1 VAQSVQGG
9 SRSLGSVVYRGTVPP
24 SGSGRRMKF
33 HSLCLTVVFLVLGLA
48 AQAQQEQTPPPEE
61 RPSEQQQDQP
71 SQPPQPQKRPTLG
84 PAPAPTLYGP
94 RTSNTIDARKLLR
107 VRKIYVER
115 IDNSL
120 GEKLAE
126 GLAKTRRFHIVADRK
141 EADAVMRGTCF
152 DQRRLK
158 VVRAE
163 VYLNDLSGA
172 SIWQDSVR
180 RPFNP
185 PPLEAAV
192 GDTATLILS
201 HLTESLTDA
210 EHK

>member
-1 VAQSVQGG
+1 MWSRFLSLATALLLALTLWGQSEQEK
-9 SRSLGSVVYRGTVPP
+9 RAPDQPP
-24 SGSGRRMKF
+24 
-33 HSLCLTVVFLVLGLA
+33 
-48 AQAQQEQTPPPEE
+48 EQSPSDQPPP
-61 RPSEQQQDQP
+61 
-71 SQPPQPQKRPTLG
+71 KRPTLG
-84 PAPAPTLYGP
+84 PAPAPTLFGP

-107 VRKIYVER
+107 VRKIFVDR

-120 GEKLAE
+120 SEKLME
-126 GLAKTRRFHIVADRK
+126 GLAKTRRFNIVADRK
-141 EADAVMRGTCF
+141 EADAVLRGTCF

-185 PPLEAAV
+185 PALEAAV
-192 GDTATLILS
+192 GESATLILT
-201 HLTESLTDA
+201 HLTESLSQA

>member
-1 VAQSVQGG
+1 MLPFEVKCTQWKWGCVVRFRLLYSPVVLILAATLWAQKEQ
-9 SRSLGSVVYRGTVPP
+9 PP
-24 SGSGRRMKF
+24 SQEESPPD
-33 HSLCLTVVFLVLGLA
+33 
-48 AQAQQEQTPPPEE
+48 QQKDQSQQQQPPP
-61 RPSEQQQDQP
+61 
-71 SQPPQPQKRPTLG
+71 KRPTLG

-94 RTSNTIDARKLLR
+94 KTSSTIDARRLLR
-107 VRKIYVER
+107 VRKIFVER

-120 GEKLAE
+120 GEKIME

-163 VYLNDLSGA
+163 VYLNDPGGA

-185 PPLEAAV
+185 PTLEAAV
-192 GDTATLILS
+192 GESATLILT
-201 HLTESLTDA
+201 HLTESVSAA

>member
-1 VAQSVQGG
+1 
-9 SRSLGSVVYRGTVPP
+9 
-24 SGSGRRMKF
+24 MKF
-33 HSLCLTVVFLVLGLA
+33 HSLCLAVVLLVLGLA
-48 AQAQQEQTPPPEE
+48 AQAQQEQTEE
-61 RPSEQQQDQP
+61 RPSEQPQDQP
-71 SQPPQPQKRPTLG
+71 SQPSKPQKRPTLG

-94 RTSNTIDARKLLR
+94 KTSNTVDARRLLR

-120 GEKLAE
+120 GDKLTE
-126 GLAKTRRFHIVADRK
+126 GLAKTHRFHIVADRK

-163 VYLNDLSGA
+163 VYLNDLGGA
-172 SIWQDSVR
+172 PIWQDSVR

-185 PPLEAAV
+185 PTLEVAV
-192 GDTATLILS
+192 GDTATLIVS
-201 HLTESLTDA
+201 HLTESFTDA
-210 EHK
+210 DHK

>member
-1 VAQSVQGG
+1 MLPFEIKCTQWKWGCVVRFRLLFPPAVLILAVTLWAQ
-9 SRSLGSVVYRGTVPP
+9 
-24 SGSGRRMKF
+24 
-33 HSLCLTVVFLVLGLA
+33 
-48 AQAQQEQTPPPEE
+48 EE
-61 RPSEQQQDQP
+61 RPRSEQEPAPDQQQDQ
-71 SQPPQPQKRPTLG
+71 SQQQQPPQKRPTLG

-94 RTSNTIDARKLLR
+94 KTSNTIDARRLLR
-107 VRKIYVER
+107 VRKIFVER

-120 GEKLAE
+120 GEKIME
-126 GLAKTRRFHIVADRK
+126 GLAKTRRFHIVAERK

-185 PPLEAAV
+185 PTLDAAV
-192 GDTATLILS
+192 GETATLILG
-201 HLTESLTDA
+201 HLTESVNDA

>member
-1 VAQSVQGG
+1 MLPFEVECTQWKWGCVVNFRLLYSPAFLILSVTLWAQD
-9 SRSLGSVVYRGTVPP
+9 
-24 SGSGRRMKF
+24 
-33 HSLCLTVVFLVLGLA
+33 
-48 AQAQQEQTPPPEE
+48 E
-61 RPSEQQQDQP
+61 RPRSEQEPAPDQQQDQ
-71 SQPPQPQKRPTLG
+71 SRQQQQPQKRPTLG

-94 RTSNTIDARKLLR
+94 KTSSTIDARRLLR
-107 VRKIYVER
+107 VRKIFVER

-120 GEKLAE
+120 GEKIME
-126 GLAKTRRFHIVADRK
+126 GLAKSRRFHIVADRK

-180 RPFNP
+180 RPINP
-185 PPLEAAV
+185 PTLEAAV
-192 GDTATLILS
+192 GETATLILT
-201 HLTESLTDA
+201 HLTESVSDA

>member
-1 VAQSVQGG
+1 MVRFRLLYSPA
-9 SRSLGSVVYRGTVPP
+9 
-24 SGSGRRMKF
+24 
-33 HSLCLTVVFLVLGLA
+33 VLILA
-48 AQAQQEQTPPPEE
+48 AALWAQQEPPRPEQD
-61 RPSEQQQDQP
+61 RAPDQQQDQ
-71 SQPPQPQKRPTLG
+71 SQQQPQPQKRPTLG

-94 RTSNTIDARKLLR
+94 KTSNTIDARRLLR
-107 VRKIYVER
+107 VRKIFVER

-120 GEKLAE
+120 GEKIME

-185 PPLEAAV
+185 PTLDAAV
-192 GDTATLILS
+192 GETATLILS
-201 HLTESLTDA
+201 HLTESVTDA